1 MRFAIGD
8 LIIYGETGVCR
19 INDIVEKEFPDGKKN
34 CYQLQPLYQ
43 SCMIFTPANNEA
55 VFMRPIITRNE
66 ADDLLQRI
74 CGIEPSEITAS
85 NPRELSEKYDAV
97 IKSHDCEML
106 VAFAKSIY
114 AKRDRLIAVKKK
126 LPAVDERYMKRA
138 EDLLFGEL
146 AASLGIDR
154 IEIKETVASKLK

>member
-19 INDIVEKEFPDGKKN
+19 VADIVVKEFPDGKKN

-43 SCMIFTPANNEA
+43 SCMIFTPADNEA
-55 VFMRPIITRNE
+55 VFMRPIITRAQ
-66 ADDLLQRI
+66 ADELIARI
-74 CGIEPSEITAS
+74 CDIEPTEITAS

-97 IKSHDCEML
+97 IKSHDCETL
-106 VAFAKSIY
+106 VSFTKSIY
-114 AKRDRLIAVKKK
+114 NKRDRLIPIKKK

-154 IEIKETVASKLK
+154 IEIKESILEKLK